1 MDKATQSLLN
11 VFLSVLAPVLILDN
25 CSTEGPGFWELGTAT
40 ALAVALSLPIACGVW
55 SFVSCRR
62 VDPVTLFGL
71 LGTILTGVVSIYANT
86 GEGAAIRPDTPWWYA
101 AKEALIALLLG
112 GAMLVSAKSESSMLR
127 AFVYSDALFDIRSIE
142 KAVSERNCRAEYERV
157 LWKASFFTA
166 CSLFVSAAANFAL
179 ALYFLLPVPGLPSD
193 EQPVAYNYAV
203 SNMTWWG
210 YLIIGV
216 PLMATIV
223 GVMRY
228 LMRALGEVSGLG
240 RERVMMGR

>member
-11 VFLSVLAPVLILDN
+11 VFLSVLAPVLILDK
-25 CSTEGPGFWELGTAT
+25 CSTEGPDFWELGTT
-40 ALAVALSLPIACGVW
+40 PALTVALSLPIACGIW
-55 SFVSCRR
+55 SFIGSRK

-86 GEGAAIRPDTPWWYA
+86 GDGAAIRPDTPWWYA

-142 KAVSERNCRAEYERV
+142 KAIADKGVRADYERV
-157 LWKASFFTA
+157 LWRASFYTA
-166 CSLFVSAAANFAL
+166 CSLFVSALANFGL
-179 ALYFLLPVPGLPSD
+179 ALYFLLPVPELPAA

-203 SNMTWWG
+203 SSMTWWG
-210 YLIIGV
+210 YLIIGL
-216 PLMATIV
+216 PLMGTIV

-240 RERVMMGR
+240 HERVMMGR

>member
-11 VFLSVLAPVLILDN
+11 IILSVLAPVLILDN
-25 CSTEGPGFWELGTAT
+25 CSTEGPGFWELGTAP
-40 ALAVALSLPIACGVW
+40 ALAVALSLPIACGIW
-55 SFVSCRR
+55 SFISNRN
-62 VDPVTLFGL
+62 VDPITLFGL

-112 GAMLVSAKSESSMLR
+112 GAMLVSAKSENSMLR
-127 AFVYSDALFDIRSIE
+127 AFVYSDALFDIKSIE
-142 KAVSERNCRAEYERV
+142 KAIDDKSKRAEYGHI
-157 LWKASFFTA
+157 LWKASFYTA
-166 CSLFVSAAANFAL
+166 CSLFVSSAANFGL
-179 ALYFLLPVPGLPSD
+179 ALYFLLPVLELPSA

-203 SNMTWWG
+203 SSMTWWG
-210 YLIIGV
+210 YLIIGL

-228 LMRALGEVSGLG
+228 LIRALGEVSGLE